1 MTVLPVPVVGS
12 VANDSTTSTG
22 SRQCCV
28 DAFVWC
34 TYSRKKAGNLNRN
47 LRTDYR
53 QIPHAQDSGI
63 LPLTNKMTGIGAEL
77 AGMQEFLQEYG
88 TKGYRKCTDSHQ

>member
-1 MTVLPVPVVGS
+1 M
-12 VANDSTTSTG
+12 
-22 SRQCCV
+22 
-28 DAFVWC
+28 
-34 TYSRKKAGNLNRN
+34 
-47 LRTDYR
+47 DYR

-88 TKGYRKCTDSHQ
+88 TKLERLFPIFSHVL